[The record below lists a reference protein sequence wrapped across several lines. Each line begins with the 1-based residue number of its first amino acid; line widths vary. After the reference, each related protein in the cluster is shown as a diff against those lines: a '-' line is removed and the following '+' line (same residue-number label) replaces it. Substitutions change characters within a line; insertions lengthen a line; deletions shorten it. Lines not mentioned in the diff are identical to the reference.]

1 MFPLIMV
8 EHIGG
13 GRPGEELSNVA
24 LVTYRGLRD
33 KGQGRSRTNILKS
46 SSDYPEVCS
55 CVAIFTQGAV
65 CTGRLF
71 TVPWCRYS
79 GSGRRI
85 ILSGGYFI
93 LCFFLFLIEDRT
105 YTAAERFSSE
115 WLKAGMGT
123 QKSSICYPILGR

>member
-1 MFPLIMV
+1 MV

-46 SSDYPEVCS
+46 GSDYPEVCS
-55 CVAIFTQGAV
+55 RVAIFTHGAV

-71 TVPWCRYS
+71 TVPWCRLRQWEKNYIT
-79 GSGRRI
+79 GD
-85 ILSGGYFI
+85 LFYFV
-93 LCFFLFLIEDRT
+93 FFLFLIEDRI
-105 YTAAERFSSE
+105 YSAVERFSSE
-115 WLKAGMGT
+115 WLKAGMDT
-123 QKSSICYPILGR
+123 QKK

>member
-1 MFPLIMV
+1 MM

-65 CTGRLF
+65 CTRRLF
-71 TVPWCRYS
+71 TVLWCRDS
-79 GSGRRI
+79 GSGRGI
-85 ILSGGYFI
+85 ILSGVYFI
-93 LCFFLFLIEDRT
+93 LWYFSFFFFLIEDRT
-105 YTAAERFSSE
+105 YTAAERFGSE
-115 WLKAGMGT
+115 WMKEGMDREKKVAFIA
-123 QKSSICYPILGR
+123 QF

>member
-1 MFPLIMV
+1 M

-24 LVTYRGLRD
+24 LVTYRGPRD

-65 CTGRLF
+65 CMGTCAVHSSLVQRLRQWKRNYTIRGLF
-71 TVPWCRYS
+71 CFV
-79 GSGRRI
+79 G
-85 ILSGGYFI
+85 
-93 LCFFLFLIEDRT
+93 FFLPPPPF
-105 YTAAERFSSE
+105 F
-115 WLKAGMGT
+115 
-123 QKSSICYPILGR
+123 